1 MSNTPAIHPSIL
13 NADQAHLAEELA
25 RIESA
30 DGLHLDVMDNHFV
43 PNMFAGPSFTQTVLE
58 HTSLPVDAHLMI
70 EDADRWAP
78 QYAEMGCAVVT
89 AHAEATRAPE
99 GWFGR
104 VKGLHRRGAQAGIAL
119 RPTTPLEVV
128 EPLLG
133 EIDMLLIMTVEPGF
147 GGQSFVEPM
156 LRKIAAARSMVSAQ
170 GLQLRIQI
178 DGGVSLTTI
187 ERAAED
193 VFVAGSAV
201 YKSQDAAQAISTLRR
216 LAGAVSGEGR
226 STTGIA

>member
-89 AHAEATRAPE
+89 AHAEATRAPA
-99 GWFGR
+99 GGAGR
-104 VKGLHRRGAQAGIAL
+104 DRAQADDAA
-119 RPTTPLEVV
+119 
-128 EPLLG
+128 
-133 EIDMLLIMTVEPGF
+133 
-147 GGQSFVEPM
+147 GG
-156 LRKIAAARSMVSAQ
+156 
-170 GLQLRIQI
+170 G
-178 DGGVSLTTI
+178 
-187 ERAAED
+187 RAA
-193 VFVAGSAV
+193 
-201 YKSQDAAQAISTLRR
+201 
-216 LAGAVSGEGR
+216 SGR
-226 STTGIA
+226 D

>member
-89 AHAEATRAPE
+89 AHAEATRAP
-99 GWFGR
+99 FVL
-104 VKGLHRRGAQAGIAL
+104 VKELHRLGAQAGIAL

-187 ERAAED
+187 ERAAEAGAD